1 MKVKNQHTL
10 IIFYILICYVLLQ
23 FVWWAYHIISLT
35 KLINTNQEFIDRK
48 IFMIAGEA
56 FVFIIILTVGV
67 IYVIRSYRKELFLS
81 SRHKNFTL
89 SITHE
94 LKTPIASSKLFAQ
107 TLIKKELTK
116 DKQKEVLS
124 KIVEDQNRL
133 QKLVDNILLA
143 SKIDESNIKL
153 NKEKIYVYNFINDIC
168 LNISKNDNFCIEINK
183 DLYFNVDVFYFTSVV
198 QNLFENA
205 IKYSSADSK
214 IIWKAE
220 LLSGKIIISISDEGK
235 GISENEKLNIF
246 KMFYRA
252 ETEETRKTKGTGLGL
267 YLVYS
272 IVKLHNGEIS
282 VKDNLPIGTK
292 FIISLPKNA

>member
-1 MKVKNQHTL
+1 MKVKKQYTL
-10 IIFYILICYVLLQ
+10 IIFYILISYVLLQ

-35 KLINTNQEFIDRK
+35 KLIDTTQELIYRK
-48 IFMIAGEA
+48 VFMIAGEA
-56 FVFIIILTVGV
+56 FVFITILTVGV

-107 TLIKKELTK
+107 TLLKKELTK

-133 QKLVDNILLA
+133 QNLVDNILLA

-153 NKEKIYVYNFINDIC
+153 NKEKIHLYNFVNDIC
-168 LNISKNDNFCIEINK
+168 INISNKENFIIDVSK
-183 DLYFNVDVFYFTSVV
+183 DLCLSVDIFYFTSVI

-205 IKYSSADSK
+205 IKYSSETPK

-220 LLSGKIIISISDEGK
+220 LSSGKIKLSISDQGK
-235 GISENEKLNIF
+235 GISEKDKLNIF
-246 KMFYRA
+246 KIFYRA
-252 ETEETRKTKGTGLGL
+252 EAEETRKSKGTGLGL
-267 YLVYS
+267 YIVNS
-272 IVKLHNGEIS
+272 IVKLHGGEIS
-282 VKDNLPIGTK
+282 VNKNLPIGTK
-292 FIISLPKNA
+292 FIIILPQNG

>member
-1 MKVKNQHTL
+1 
-10 IIFYILICYVLLQ
+10 
-23 FVWWAYHIISLT
+23 
-35 KLINTNQEFIDRK
+35 
-48 IFMIAGEA
+48 MIAGEA

-168 LNISKNDNFCIEINK
+168 LNISKNDNFCIDINK

-292 FIISLPKNA
+292 FIITLPKNG

>member
-1 MKVKNQHTL
+1 
-10 IIFYILICYVLLQ
+10 
-23 FVWWAYHIISLT
+23 VWWAYHIISLT
-35 KLINTNQEFIDRK
+35 KLINTNREFIDRK

-67 IYVIRSYRKELFLS
+67 IYVIRSYRKEIFLS

-116 DKQKEVLS
+116 QKQKEVLS

-143 SKIDESNIKL
+143 SRIDESNIKL
-153 NKEKIYVYNFINDIC
+153 NKEKTYVYNFINDIC
-168 LNISKNDNFCIEINK
+168 INISKQDNFYIEINK

-220 LLSGKIIISISDEGK
+220 LSSGKIILSISDEGK